1 MGLGGFLGS
10 ADNEVFGWCFF
21 GKGSVGSVAVIEVWE
36 GLEHAID
43 NPN

>member
-1 MGLGGFLGS
+1 MGLGGFVGS
-10 ADNEVFGWCFF
+10 ADSEIFGWCFF

-36 GLEHAID
+36 GLEHALD